1 MTNRNVLIAAIVVV
15 GAGIGFF
22 ALKGNTPVPNG
33 TEGTIGAANRYQENQ
48 ISGEDVKLTDPSIQ
62 AFLQSDAF
70 HKIQTNPELAKAI
83 ASEQFR
89 QAIQQDA
96 FQTAMAEMSQGRMV
110 TADNAPGGKMSTDN
124 SPDRRISPDWAP
136 GRKLFLPA
144 SMPTKRFIT
153 TYQVVG
159 RSVRA
164 DAWGALAQKPG
175 VRKLFMSKD
184 FLAIA
189 STDGFVQAMDALNQ
203 ARTDAMA
210 KGGTELANFKVTEA
224 LAATADGQ
232 AIQKT
237 SAWDKLMA
245 DASARQ
251 VIESAVFAEFFSQK
265 TNADFA
271 ISTAELAR
279 NAELWSFVN
288 SANMAQ
294 ALSNEAVATVVADG
308 SLFTLMSSPDGMA
321 VLTSPELYQIGRS
334 EAASAQVFGELSR
347 GVVTNP

>member
-110 TADNAPGGKMSTDN
+110 TADNAPGGKTSADNLPGGKMSTDN

-136 GRKLFLPA
+136 GKKLVFPE
-144 SMPTKRFIT
+144 SMPTRRFIT
-153 TYQVVG
+153 
-159 RSVRA
+159 
-164 DAWGALAQKPG
+164 
-175 VRKLFMSKD
+175 M
-184 FLAIA
+184 
-189 STDGFVQAMDALNQ
+189 
-203 ARTDAMA
+203 
-210 KGGTELANFKVTEA
+210 
-224 LAATADGQ
+224 
-232 AIQKT
+232 
-237 SAWDKLMA
+237 
-245 DASARQ
+245 
-251 VIESAVFAEFFSQK
+251 
-265 TNADFA
+265 
-271 ISTAELAR
+271 
-279 NAELWSFVN
+279 
-288 SANMAQ
+288 
-294 ALSNEAVATVVADG
+294 
-308 SLFTLMSSPDGMA
+308 
-321 VLTSPELYQIGRS
+321 
-334 EAASAQVFGELSR
+334 
-347 GVVTNP
+347 